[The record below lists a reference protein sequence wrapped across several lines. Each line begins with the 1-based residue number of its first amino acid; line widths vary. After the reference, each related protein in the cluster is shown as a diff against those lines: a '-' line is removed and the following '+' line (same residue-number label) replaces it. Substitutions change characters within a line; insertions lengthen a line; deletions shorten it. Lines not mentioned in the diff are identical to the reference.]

1 MEMMAE
7 KISLVGSLKNNILDI
22 YSVGQRVHQ
31 VIVRV

>member
-22 YSVGQRVHQ
+22 YSVGQIVHQ